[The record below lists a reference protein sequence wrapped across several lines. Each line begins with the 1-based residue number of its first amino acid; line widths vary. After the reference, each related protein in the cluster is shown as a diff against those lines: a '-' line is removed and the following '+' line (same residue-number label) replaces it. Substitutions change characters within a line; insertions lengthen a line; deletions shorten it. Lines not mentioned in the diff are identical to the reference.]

1 MTTSVLFFKLRSE
14 NIMGKIIAAIIFAV
28 VFAAWAATQFIMG
41 INFGRN
47 CEGYLKRAAD
57 SNTVEMATKEL
68 GIALDYMEANH
79 LVEGYTSIVYRTPSE
94 DIGFWY
100 KNIKAS
106 REELTKLSKEATPL
120 ERTNVLMKLRE
131 TLLDT
136 EKTGTAVTV
145 PNGIS
150 LYPFNTLFALW
161 GWGSLA
167 LTCFFGFFVWRDN
180 S

>member
-1 MTTSVLFFKLRSE
+1 
-14 NIMGKIIAAIIFAV
+14 MGKLIAANIFAV
-28 VFAAWAATQFIMG
+28 VFAIWVTTQFIMG
-41 INFGRN
+41 INFERN

-79 LVEGYTSIVYRTPSE
+79 LVEGYTSIVYRTPDE

-100 KNIKAS
+100 RNIKAS
-106 REELTKLSKEATPL
+106 QQELVKLSKEATPL

-136 EKTGTAVTV
+136 EKTGTVVTS
-145 PNGIS
+145 PSGIS
-150 LYPFNTLFALW
+150 RYPFNALFALW
-161 GWGSLA
+161 GWGSLI
-167 LTCFFGFFVWRDN
+167 LLCLFGGFYWFKND
-180 S
+180 